1 MGARGPLPDP
11 GSQRSQRR
19 AKHAAAESSGKAPE
33 PIAVSQ
39 HPEAIPEPPA
49 DLGAPGLRAWEQIW
63 AEPQITVGD
72 RLTVER
78 LARLEDEAAD
88 LRAEVAER
96 GGFLWRKV
104 QSARG
109 EVLGEEAYEHPA
121 CVALRRL
128 GAEQAKLCE
137 ALGLTPAARA
147 RLGLVVVET
156 QDRPDALDE
165 LRARR
170 HRRRSAAGIPD
181 PTIAR

>member
-1 MGARGPLPDP
+1 MAAQGLYPAIDPLNSASILLDPRIVGEEHYTVAEEVRRTIARYHELQEIISLLGVEEL
-11 GSQRSQRR
+11 S
-19 AKHAAAESSGKAPE
+19 AE
-33 PIAVSQ
+33 
-39 HPEAIPEPPA
+39 
-49 DLGAPGLRAWEQIW
+49 
-63 AEPQITVGD
+63 D